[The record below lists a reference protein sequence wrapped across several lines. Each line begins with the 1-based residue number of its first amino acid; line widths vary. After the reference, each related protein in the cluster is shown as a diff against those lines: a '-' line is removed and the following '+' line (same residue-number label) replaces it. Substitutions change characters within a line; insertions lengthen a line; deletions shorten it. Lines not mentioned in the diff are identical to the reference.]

1 MANSSQLL
9 ADELKKLGISFS
21 KYCKQAVFDCILKLP
36 FLELKQFLMLALY
49 LKKPTNQDN
58 EFYEFK
64 VPYELLEL
72 YDTTFK
78 KINVKAVVNYGSKK
92 VVFGHSDFL
101 ANEPEINT
109 VVTEISKPLFF
120 KTLFLILGSINS
132 PSSANYH
139 LEFKFKNTDSCFF
152 VQKTLLKYNLDARI
166 SKRLDHLLLYIKS
179 FDQIVD
185 FLNHSEL
192 NKIAERYTNCKIDRE
207 VATALQRRVN
217 CETANIKKTSEVAAK
232 QIKQINFIF
241 ENLETE
247 LDPELERVMKLRLKH
262 PYSSLSELQL
272 IYISTFKKQ
281 INRAHLS
288 NKFIKVKNLYDRLK
302 RR

>member
-21 KYCKQAVFDCILKLP
+21 KYCKQAILACILKLP
-36 FLELKQFLMLALY
+36 LPELKQFLMLTLY
-49 LKKPTNQDN
+49 FKKPASQDN

-72 YDTTFK
+72 YDTAFK
-78 KINVKAVVNYGSKK
+78 KINIKAVVNYGSKK
-92 VVFGHSDFL
+92 LIFVHSDFL
-101 ANEPEINT
+101 AIETEINSA
-109 VVTEISKPLFF
+109 VVEISKPLFF

-139 LEFKFKNTDSCFF
+139 LEFKFKNIESCFF

-166 SKRLDHLLLYIKS
+166 SKRLDHFLLYIKS

-207 VATALQRRVN
+207 VATTLQRRVN

-241 ENLETE
+241 TNVDTE
-247 LDPELERVMKLRLKH
+247 LAPDLERVMKLRLKH
-262 PYSSLSELQL
+262 PYSSLSELQS

-302 RR
+302 RH

>member
-9 ADELKKLGISFS
+9 ADELKKLGVSFS
-21 KYCKQAVFDCILKLP
+21 KYCKQAVFASISKLP
-36 FLELKQFLMLALY
+36 LPELKQFLWLALY
-49 LKKPTNQDN
+49 LKKPVGQDS

-64 VPYELLEL
+64 MPYELLKL
-72 YDTTFK
+72 YDSAFK
-78 KINVKAVVNYGSKK
+78 ELKIKAVVNYGSKK
-92 VVFGHSDFL
+92 LVFLHPDFL
-101 ANEPEINT
+101 ETEPEIKS
-109 VVTEISKPLFF
+109 VATEISKPLFF

-139 LEFKFKNTDSCFF
+139 LEFKFKNIDSCFF

-166 SKRLDHLLLYIKS
+166 SKRLDHFLLYIKS

-207 VATALQRRVN
+207 VATALRRRVN

-241 ENLETE
+241 ANLETE

-262 PYSSLSELQL
+262 PYSSLSELKS

-302 RR
+302 RH

>member
-36 FLELKQFLMLALY
+36 FLELSQFLMFALY
-49 LKKPTNQDN
+49 LKKPANQDN

-64 VPYELLEL
+64 VPYELLEH
-72 YDTTFK
+72 YDTAFK
-78 KINVKAVVNYGSKK
+78 KLKVNAVVNYGSKK
-92 VVFGHSDFL
+92 VIFAHPDFL
-101 ANEPEINT
+101 AIEPEINT

-152 VQKTLLKYNLDARI
+152 AQKTLLKNNLDARI

-241 ENLETE
+241 ANLETE

-262 PYSSLSELQL
+262 PYSSLSELQS

-288 NKFIKVKNLYDRLK
+288 NKLIKVKNLYDRLK

>member
-21 KYCKQAVFDCILKLP
+21 KYCKQAVFACILKLP
-36 FLELKQFLMLALY
+36 LSELKQFLLLALY
-49 LKKPTNQDN
+49 FKKTENQDSD
-58 EFYEFK
+58 FSEFK
-64 VPYELLEL
+64 LPYELLKL
-72 YDTTFK
+72 YDSAFEK
-78 KINVKAVVNYGSKK
+78 LKIKAVVNYGSKK
-92 VVFGHSDFL
+92 VVFTHSDFL
-101 ANEPEINT
+101 EIEPEINS
-109 VVTEISKPLFF
+109 VVAEVSKPLFF

-166 SKRLDHLLLYIKS
+166 SKRLDHFLLYIKS

-207 VATALQRRVN
+207 VATALRRRVN

-241 ENLETE
+241 ANLETE

-262 PYSSLSELQL
+262 PYSSLSELMS

-302 RR
+302 RH

>member
-21 KYCKQAVFDCILKLP
+21 KYCKQAILACILKLP
-36 FLELKQFLMLALY
+36 FLELKQFLMFALY
-49 LKKPTNQDN
+49 LKKPSNQDS

-72 YDTTFK
+72 YDAAFK
-78 KINVKAVVNYGSKK
+78 KLNVKAVVNYGSKK
-92 VVFGHSDFL
+92 VVFAHPDFS
-101 ANEPEINT
+101 AIEPEINT
-109 VVTEISKPLFF
+109 VIAETSKPLFF

-152 VQKTLLKYNLDARI
+152 VQKNLLKYNLDARI
-166 SKRLDHLLLYIKS
+166 SKRLDHFLLYIKS

-207 VATALQRRVN
+207 VATTLQRRVN

-241 ENLETE
+241 ANLETE

-262 PYSSLSELQL
+262 PYSSLSELQS

-302 RR
+302 RH

>member
-21 KYCKQAVFDCILKLP
+21 KYCKQAVFACILKLP
-36 FLELKQFLMLALY
+36 VLELKQFLMLALY
-49 LKKPTNQDN
+49 LKKTANQEN

-72 YDTTFK
+72 YDTAFK
-78 KINVKAVVNYGSKK
+78 KLKVNAVVNYGSKK
-92 VVFGHSDFL
+92 VIFAHPDFL
-101 ANEPEINT
+101 AIEPEINT
-109 VVTEISKPLFF
+109 IITEISKPLFF

-241 ENLETE
+241 ANLETE

-262 PYSSLSELQL
+262 PYSSLSELQS

-288 NKFIKVKNLYDRLK
+288 NKLIKVKNLYDRLK
-302 RR
+302 RH

>member
-21 KYCKQAVFDCILKLP
+21 KYCKQAVSACILKLP

-49 LKKPTNQDN
+49 LKKPANQDN

-78 KINVKAVVNYGSKK
+78 KLNVKAVVNYGSKK

-101 ANEPEINT
+101 AIKPEINT

-207 VATALQRRVN
+207 LATALQRRVN

-241 ENLETE
+241 ANLETE

-262 PYSSLSELQL
+262 PYSSLSELQS